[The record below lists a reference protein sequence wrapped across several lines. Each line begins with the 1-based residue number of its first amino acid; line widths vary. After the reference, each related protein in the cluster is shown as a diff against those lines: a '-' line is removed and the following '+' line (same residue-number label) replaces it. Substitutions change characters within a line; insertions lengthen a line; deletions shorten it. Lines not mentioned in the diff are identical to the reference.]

1 MKITSILSGASG
13 LDIGFT
19 KVGFKKGFVNENNPT
34 FWSTISHNFLFFQT
48 CTGCQCDVKLG
59 ALLIKP

>member
-1 MKITSILSGASG
+1 MKITSILSGAGG

-34 FWSTISHNFLFFQT
+34 FWSTISHNFFFSQT
-48 CTGCQCDVKLG
+48 CTRGRYEVNHG
-59 ALLIKP
+59 ALLINL